1 MNQEY
6 KLQIFISYSGK
17 RRDVWEPLVQ
27 LIEKMYQCEIIWGQ
41 DEAAK
46 YQDPDSLMEDMVKR
60 SDVAIFL
67 LTNDSEGICRELKLW
82 YRHNSNQFVNA
93 LLLKD
98 PLVFPK
104 NIKAQTGF
112 NAPYISLSSD
122 NPWAD
127 IHYVF
132 PAINELIKQGLLSAK
147 RPSWLRSYNKI
158 IHKYNWK
165 VSPES
170 VPLNRIKSLFK
181 VISENARY
189 GDPEKWSFRINWHIG
204 SPELDSYS
212 DSNNCLSLLEALL
225 QTAAIREEYEFIFGA
240 IERVVANNLE
250 PPRKLS
256 GNIIFSGCSIST
268 LKEAQ
273 DILGNHPYEKDT
285 GFSRKRAK
293 HAEQVPDQPEALL
306 LPKEKLTY
314 NDNYQ
319 SFVDSQRLIL
329 KAVSNICKYVLCSTV
344 EVTASHSFLLS
355 EDGSDGSL
363 AMSCTA
369 TRTNKESLSAISE
382 VPVVIEE
389 NGKLVWF
396 GQLYKKPSSEYR
408 PHWIY
413 HNRNGS
419 KRVRKN
425 LLLHFHPSDLVDTYR
440 KVHEGKSVY
449 TKREEFIDETSCF
462 FIGRKVDFHVY
473 QDYERFSSRDPE
485 FGVFMRDNIEDDTR
499 DYSVIW
505 KPNHGLWVFLDDR
518 NCSDETLV
526 EILLT
531 LDKFSRKAAE

>member
-1 MNQEY
+1 M
-6 KLQIFISYSGK
+6 
-17 RRDVWEPLVQ
+17 RRDVWEPLKQV
-27 LIEKMYQCEIIWGQ
+27 IEKLYQCEIIWGQ
-41 DEAAK
+41 DEVSK

-67 LTNDSEGICRELKLW
+67 LTNDSEGIYQEMKLW
-82 YRHNSNQFVNA
+82 YRHNSNQFLNA

-98 PLVFPK
+98 PS
-104 NIKAQTGF
+104 IKPSSIKEQAGF
-112 NAPYISLSSD
+112 DAPYISLTSD

-127 IHYVF
+127 IHYIF
-132 PAINELIKQGLLSAK
+132 PALNNLIKQGLLSANI
-147 RPSWLRSYNKI
+147 PSWLRRYNKI

-165 VSPES
+165 VSPDS

-212 DSNNCLSLLEALL
+212 DSSNCLSLLEALL
-225 QTAAIREEYEFIFGA
+225 QTAATREEYEFIFGA
-240 IERVVANNLE
+240 IDRVVVNNPE

-273 DILGNHPYEKDT
+273 DLLGNHPYEKDT

-293 HAEQVPDQPEALL
+293 HAEHVPDQPRALL
-306 LPKEKLTY
+306 LSKEKLTY
-314 NDNYQ
+314 NDNYE
-319 SFVDSQRLIL
+319 SFVESQRLIL
-329 KAVSNICKYVLCSTV
+329 KAVGNICKYVLCSTV

-355 EDGSDGSL
+355 SEDSSDGSL

-389 NGKLVWF
+389 NGIIIWF
-396 GQLYKKPSSEYR
+396 GQPYKKPSSEYR

-419 KRVRKN
+419 SRVRKN

-440 KVHEGKSVY
+440 KVHEGQGVY
-449 TKREEFIDETSCF
+449 TEGEEFINEIRSF
-462 FIGRKVDFHVY
+462 FLGRKVDFHVY
-473 QDYERFSSRDPE
+473 QDYQRFSSRDAE
-485 FGVFMRDNIEDDTR
+485 FGVFMRDNIEDDSH

-518 NCSDETLV
+518 NCSDEKLV
-526 EILLT
+526 EILLN
-531 LDKFSRKAAE
+531 LDKISRKAAEYTSKPTVR